1 MSNSATQLQ
10 ATLHLIGQNLMWGID
25 CRHFNA
31 AEDIHPAV
39 NANIENGPVPMM
51 AQRRE
56 KSKPVATADTS
67 AANSNIVNLFVKKS

>member
-51 AQRRE
+51 APRRE
-56 KSKPVATADTS
+56 KPTVTAEVP